1 MVCGIVIFC
10 TQKAPQNKLH
20 FWYPIE
26 QNRHEVKCNE
36 SSQFLSHF
44 GDLRVEKGA
53 LCCKDLWT
61 TKAAL
66 KCRIF
71 FKASVALE
79 TVPLSFVN
87 TCRSFKERESSLI
100 RRSHKVNSYCQ
111 LWKKTR
117 EITVVENYSKS
128 LTFTTLRA
136 KRAMFTY
143 FWDFINIQN
152 HQKLMKIEKTCFRFW
167 RFFPIFLVWNAS
179 KFRFLWVDS
188 C

>member
-1 MVCGIVIFC
+1 MITWYLTANENRREC
-10 TQKAPQNKLH
+10 T
-20 FWYPIE
+20 IE
-26 QNRHEVKCNE
+26 DL
-36 SSQFLSHF
+36 SLSHKIPCLEM
-44 GDLRVEKGA
+44 GL
-53 LCCKDLWT
+53 DLWT

-128 LTFTTLRA
+128 LILQHCERSELSLRD
-136 KRAMFTY
+136 KRSKKRSKLKENY
-143 FWDFINIQN
+143 ING
-152 HQKLMKIEKTCFRFW
+152 
-167 RFFPIFLVWNAS
+167 
-179 KFRFLWVDS
+179 
-188 C
+188 

>member
-117 EITVVENYSKS
+117 EITVVENDSKVS
-128 LTFTTLRA
+128 FYNIASEASYVYVFLR
-136 KRAMFTY
+136 F
-143 FWDFINIQN
+143 
-152 HQKLMKIEKTCFRFW
+152 HQHLKSSKTDENW
-167 RFFPIFLVWNAS
+167 KN
-179 KFRFLWVDS
+179 
-188 C
+188 

>member
-128 LTFTTLRA
+128 LILQHCERSELCLRIFEISSTF
-136 KRAMFTY
+136 
-143 FWDFINIQN
+143 
-152 HQKLMKIEKTCFRFW
+152 KISKTDENW
-167 RFFPIFLVWNAS
+167 KN
-179 KFRFLWVDS
+179 
-188 C
+188 